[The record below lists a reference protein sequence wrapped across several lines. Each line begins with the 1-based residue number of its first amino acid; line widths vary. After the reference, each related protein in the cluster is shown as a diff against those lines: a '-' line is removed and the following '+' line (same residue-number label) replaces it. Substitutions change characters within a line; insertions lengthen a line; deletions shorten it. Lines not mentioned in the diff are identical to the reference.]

1 MKPNGANNT
10 RVLLAAGCTIAAIV
24 MIAAGIFFSDAP
36 RGEIVSMLGNLG
48 AEILGLALTVAI
60 IDWMLERK
68 RLNEQAA
75 HLAWRMLHDVD
86 HAFWVWQGGRREFH
100 LDELMALLEIASKD
114 DPLPKFTEEL
124 FINLGIRSSDNL
136 RLQPRLMA
144 HDRRLKAALK
154 SLAGLA
160 QIREARTI
168 VNSSYIIDGLR
179 AAVTNLAEMTG
190 QMPHQGEFAAA
201 RSFRD
206 PSIEA
211 QTRRYKGSL
220 HESIMRQGMGG
231 FTDEPT
237 GEDAIN

>member
-1 MKPNGANNT
+1 MKQNGANNT
-10 RVLLAAGCTIAAIV
+10 RLYLAVGCTLAAIIMV
-24 MIAAGIFFSDAP
+24 SAGILLSDTP
-36 RGEIVSMLGNLG
+36 RSEIIGMLGNLG
-48 AEILGLALTVAI
+48 AEILGLAFTVAI

-100 LDELMALLEIASKD
+100 LDELMALLEIAGKD

-136 RLQPRLMA
+136 RLQPKLMG
-144 HDRRLKAALK
+144 HDRRLRAALK

-220 HESIMRQGMGG
+220 HESIMRQGMNGMG
-231 FTDEPT
+231 DDP
-237 GEDAIN
+237 DASELVT

>member
-1 MKPNGANNT
+1 MKHARNNT
-10 RVLLAAGCTIAAIV
+10 RLVLAVGCTVLAVAMILTGVLLS
-24 MIAAGIFFSDAP
+24 SDKQS
-36 RGEIVSMLGNLG
+36 EIIGMLGNIG
-48 AEILGLALTVAI
+48 AEVLGLAFTVAI
-60 IDWMLERK
+60 IDWLLERK
-68 RLNEQAA
+68 RLNEQAQ

-100 LDELMALLEIASKD
+100 LDELMALLEIAGKD

-136 RLQPRLMA
+136 RLQPRLMG

-190 QMPHQGEFAAA
+190 QTPHQGEFAAA

-220 HESIMRQGMGG
+220 HESIMRQGANA
-231 FTDEPT
+231 FENEPSS
-237 GEDAIN
+237 EPVR

>member
-1 MKPNGANNT
+1 MRRDSRINT
-10 RVLLAAGCTIAAIV
+10 RFALAAGCTVLAVV
-24 MIAAGIFFSDAP
+24 MIGTGVFLAEDKGSELI
-36 RGEIVSMLGNLG
+36 GMLGNLG
-48 AEILGLALTVAI
+48 AEILGLAFTVAI
-60 IDWMLERK
+60 IDWLLERK
-68 RLNEQAA
+68 RLNEQAQ

-144 HDRRLKAALK
+144 HNRRLKAALK

-168 VNSSYIIDGLR
+168 VNTSYIIDGLR

-190 QMPHQGEFAAA
+190 QTPHQGEFAAA

-220 HESIMRQGMGG
+220 HESIMRQGMVGH
-231 FTDEPT
+231 EP
-237 GEDAIN
+237 ENASEPVR

>member
-1 MKPNGANNT
+1 MKQNGRMNI
-10 RVLLAAGCTIAAIV
+10 RFVLAAGCTVVAVA
-24 MIAAGIFFSDAP
+24 MITAGIFLSDT
-36 RGEIVSMLGNLG
+36 RGDELIGMLGNLG
-48 AEILGLALTVAI
+48 AEILGLAFTVAI

-68 RLNEQAA
+68 RLNEQAQ

-136 RLQPRLMA
+136 RLQPKLMM
-144 HDRRLKAALK
+144 HDRRMKAALK

-160 QIREARTI
+160 QIREARSI
-168 VNSSYIIDGLR
+168 VNTSYVIDGLR
-179 AAVTNLAEMTG
+179 AAVTNLAEMTE

-220 HESIMRQGMGG
+220 HESIMRQNVGA
-231 FTDEPT
+231 EPDPSS
-237 GEDAIN
+237 EPVR

>member
-1 MKPNGANNT
+1 MARDSQLNT
-10 RVLLAAGCTIAAIV
+10 RFVLAGACTLVAVV
-24 MIAAGIFFSDAP
+24 MIATGVLLSDS
-36 RGEIVSMLGNLG
+36 RGDEIIGMLGNLG
-48 AEILGLALTVAI
+48 AEILGLAFTVAI
-60 IDWMLERK
+60 IDWLLERK
-68 RLNEQAA
+68 RLNEQAQ

-100 LDELMALLEIASKD
+100 LDELMSLLEIASKD

-136 RLQPRLMA
+136 RPQPRLMA

-168 VNSSYIIDGLR
+168 VNTAYIIDGLR
-179 AAVTNLAEMTG
+179 SAVTNLAEMTG
-190 QMPHQGEFAAA
+190 QTPHQGEFAAA

-220 HESIMRQGMGG
+220 HESIMRQGMVAH
-231 FTDEPT
+231 EP
-237 GEDAIN
+237 EPSSEPVR

>member
-1 MKPNGANNT
+1 MKRDSRLNIRFA
-10 RVLLAAGCTIAAIV
+10 LAVGCTVVAVA
-24 MIAAGIFFSDAP
+24 MIATGIVLSSA
-36 RGEIVSMLGNLG
+36 RGEEAIGVLGNLG
-48 AEILGLALTVAI
+48 TEILGLAFTVAI
-60 IDWMLERK
+60 IDWLLERK
-68 RLNEQAA
+68 RLNEQAL
-75 HLAWRMLHDVD
+75 HLAWRMLHDLD

-100 LDELMALLEIASKD
+100 LDELMALLEIAGRD

-136 RLQPRLMA
+136 RLQPKIML
-144 HDRRLKAALK
+144 HDRRLRAALK

-168 VNSSYIIDGLR
+168 VNSAYIIDGLR

-220 HESIMRQGMGG
+220 HESIMRQGVGG
-231 FTDEPT
+231 IADET
-237 GEDAIN
+237 AEETLG

>member
-1 MKPNGANNT
+1 MRRDARMNT
-10 RVLLAAGCTIAAIV
+10 RFALALGCTLVAIV
-24 MIAAGIFFSDAP
+24 MIAAGIFFADSRPDQII
-36 RGEIVSMLGNLG
+36 GMLGNLG
-48 AEILGLALTVAI
+48 AEILGLAFTVAI

-68 RLNEQAA
+68 RLNEQAQ

-136 RLQPRLMA
+136 RLQPRLML

-179 AAVTNLAEMTG
+179 AAVTNLSEMTG

-206 PSIEA
+206 PSIDA

-220 HESIMRQGMGG
+220 HESIMRQSMVGVDGE
-231 FTDEPT
+231 TEP
-237 GEDAIN
+237 EPVR